1 MPSKPAILL
10 ANDNAPAQA
19 RPNGDATGFNAML
32 RAQEVERDLHKQKT
46 MQTQLAAQT
55 GTRTQTLNSES
66 PSQTKWGLML
76 ALLCT
81 LAATLLAAYSFYTGQ
96 SATLSIIALVAMVW
110 SALWSAYLASDERKS
125 TTAEWSII
133 IATIAGLGIWVLSTR
148 EWGLPMSAADGV
160 AGLAVLSA
168 LSAAIMRSRMTL
180 IISACAG
187 LAWVALYTLLPTVN
201 LFSIWAY
208 PVLALISLVIAGQKN
223 SRLSAFII
231 LLGLHGWLFWLVQ
244 SHVMAGS
251 ISLLHTAGI
260 ATLVGLAHYRLGK
273 AAGDAGW
280 TTASLHVVTGW
291 LLAMAGALALQHYWL
306 GGEHEI
312 WQNLQSTPLGTLSWQ
327 IIGALSI
334 ALVGLAGVI
343 RMAYRQMSLLA
354 VLFSLI
360 VTLGA
365 ATLFDQRQAI
375 TEFIS
380 SELNTS
386 ATPLVGLI
394 IGAAIL
400 ASAVAM
406 AFNGARRR
414 SNLMLFAGLG
424 VIAVE
429 LALMLTPNLWTVET
443 FTVFS
448 VALITSLCFA
458 ALFSTDTKPSLK
470 PKRT

>member
-1 MPSKPAILL
+1 MHAKPAILL
-10 ANDNAPAQA
+10 ANDNTPAQT
-19 RPNGDATGFNAML
+19 RPGGDATGFNAML
-32 RAQEVERDLHKQKT
+32 RAQEVERDLHKQEI
-46 MQTQLAAQT
+46 MQAQ
-55 GTRTQTLNSES
+55 QTITAKSLNSE
-66 PSQTKWGLML
+66 TKWGLMA

-81 LAATLLAAYSFYTGQ
+81 LAATLLAAYSFYAGQ
-96 SATLSIIALVAMVW
+96 STVLSIIALVAMVW
-110 SALWSAYLASDERKS
+110 SALWSSHLASDERK
-125 TTAEWSII
+125 TATSEWSII

-160 AGLAVLSA
+160 AGLAGLSA

-187 LAWVALYTLLPTVN
+187 LAWVALYTLLPTIN

-208 PVLALISLVIAGQKN
+208 PVLAVISLVIAGQKN

-244 SHVMAGS
+244 NHVMAGN

-260 ATLVGLAHYRLGK
+260 ATLIGLAHYRLGK

-280 TTASLHVVTGW
+280 NTAPLHVVTGW
-291 LLAMAGALALQHYWL
+291 LLAMAGALALQHFWL
-306 GGEHEI
+306 GGEHEV

-334 ALVGLAGVI
+334 ALVGIAGII
-343 RMAYRQMSLLA
+343 RMAHRQMSLLA

-365 ATLFDQRQAI
+365 AMLFDQRAAI
-375 TEFIS
+375 TEFVS
-380 SELNTS
+380 SELNMS
-386 ATPLVGLI
+386 ATPLVGLV
-394 IGAAIL
+394 IGAAIF

-424 VIAVE
+424 IIAVE
-429 LALMLTPNLWTVET
+429 LAIMLTPNLWTVET
-443 FTVFS
+443 FTIFG
-448 VALITSLCFA
+448 VALITSLCLA
-458 ALFSTDTKPSLK
+458 ALFSTDTNSDLK
-470 PKRT
+470 PNLA